1 MNVSKKI
8 ANLRVLER
16 RAGPKAGTSFCCIL
30 LFSAEISSL
39 FACIENSMEKK
50 PCWPWYMCSK
60 YKYLDALLLTSEGR

>member
-16 RAGPKAGTSFCCIL
+16 RAGPTAGTSFCCIL

-39 FACIENSMEKK
+39 FACIENSMEKNLAGHGI
-50 PCWPWYMCSK
+50 C
-60 YKYLDALLLTSEGR
+60 AQNTNI